1 MPYISYMPIRTIQTI
16 QAIHAY
22 TIKYISLHTNSYNTY
37 HTYQYIPYIQIH
49 TYTYQYIQ
57 YIPYI
62 PIHAIRTDTCQY
74 LPIPALMNTYRY
86 MPYVP
91 IHTNTCNTYHC
102 QYVHQYVPSWYIPI
116 RTKIHA
122 KIHTHTYQYMFTD
135 SIRANTSI
143 ANPCWGLRIYIILW
157 FQSDNCGVLNVLIW
171 QDLSKSVLWLLETSA
186 CYVQGSAWWVT
197 LHHGI

>member
-1 MPYISYMPIRTIQTI
+1 MPYIPYMPIRTIQAI
-16 QAIHAY
+16 QTIHAY

-37 HTYQYIPYIQIH
+37 HTYQYILYIHIH

-143 ANPCWGLRIYIILW
+143 AHPWCCRATAGPRDYGRWPVIR
-157 FQSDNCGVLNVLIW
+157 
-171 QDLSKSVLWLLETSA
+171 SVSSSPSRFPSQALWLSTKF
-186 CYVQGSAWWVT
+186 C
-197 LHHGI
+197 

>member
-1 MPYISYMPIRTIQTI
+1 MYWYVFLYTNKYIRLHSSTFHTYNTYRYMPYIPYMPIRTIQTI

-37 HTYQYIPYIQIH
+37 HTYQYILYIHIH

-143 ANPCWGLRIYIILW
+143 AHPWCSCCNTSKPYRNRSSIGLDI
-157 FQSDNCGVLNVLIW
+157 
-171 QDLSKSVLWLLETSA
+171 DL
-186 CYVQGSAWWVT
+186 YR
-197 LHHGI
+197 

>member
-1 MPYISYMPIRTIQTI
+1 MPYIPYMPIRTIQTI

-37 HTYQYIPYIQIH
+37 HTYQYILYIHIH

-135 SIRANTSI
+135 SIRANTTIAHPWWMCRWSGKSGLSQLILVYTDLTLDSYLGLSI
-143 ANPCWGLRIYIILW
+143 GTQASQGLNSPW
-157 FQSDNCGVLNVLIW
+157 F
-171 QDLSKSVLWLLETSA
+171 E
-186 CYVQGSAWWVT
+186 
-197 LHHGI
+197 